1 MFRFFTIKK
10 WYLWSWVGSL
20 IILSSLWVQVK
31 IDVKIN
37 EWFGEFYDMI
47 QKALGA
53 PNAITIDEYWASLF
67 SFITLAAMY
76 VGVAVIV
83 SYFTSHYLFRWRT
96 AMVEY
101 YHSVYEKARKI
112 EGASQRVQEDTIKF
126 SRIMESLG
134 TSLIEAIMILVEFMP
149 ILFGLSIGI
158 PIFFF
163 GDWDYGLIVG
173 ALIWSVGGTIFL
185 IVLGLI
191 LRLVG
196 VEYDLQKKEA
206 AYRKILVIAEDD
218 GTIRPKTIEEYWSSL
233 LSFIILAAL
242 YVGVAVLISF
252 FTSHYLFR
260 WRTAMVEWYHSVY
273 DRARKIEGASQ
284 RVQEDTIKFSR
295 IMESLGTSFI
305 EAIMILVEFMP
316 ILFGLSIGIPI
327 FFFGDWDYGLIVGAL
342 IWSVG
347 GTIFLILLGLI
358 LRLVGVEY
366 DLQKK
371 EAAYRKILVIAED
384 DGTVRPK
391 TIEELFDGV
400 RSIHFLSYIRY
411 LYFNIGRIAY
421 LQANVLSAYVFLAPA
436 IVAGAVT
443 LGVMQQIIRAFGRV
457 EGSMQYILKAWP
469 TIIELA
475 SVYKR
480 LREFESKIN
489 QEELIDEK
497 V

>member
-1 MFRFFTIKK
+1 MFRFFTDRN
-10 WYLWSWVGSL
+10 WYLWSWLGSF
-20 IILSSLWVQVK
+20 IILSSLWIQVK

-47 QKALGA
+47 QKALGS
-53 PNAITIDEYWASLF
+53 PNAITIDEYWASLI

-76 VGVAVIV
+76 VGVAVLV

-96 AMVEY
+96 AMVEW
-101 YHSVYEKARKI
+101 YHSVYDKARKI
-112 EGASQRVQEDTIKF
+112 EGAAQRVQEDTIKF

-134 TSLIEAIMILVEFMP
+134 TSLIEALMILIEFMP

-163 GDWDYGLIVG
+163 GDWNYGLIVG

-185 IVLGLI
+185 IVLGII

-218 GTIRPKTIEEYWSSL
+218 GTIRPKSL
-233 LSFIILAAL
+233 
-242 YVGVAVLISF
+242 
-252 FTSHYLFR
+252 
-260 WRTAMVEWYHSVY
+260 
-273 DRARKIEGASQ
+273 
-284 RVQEDTIKFSR
+284 
-295 IMESLGTSFI
+295 
-305 EAIMILVEFMP
+305 
-316 ILFGLSIGIPI
+316 
-327 FFFGDWDYGLIVGAL
+327 
-342 IWSVG
+342 
-347 GTIFLILLGLI
+347 
-358 LRLVGVEY
+358 
-366 DLQKK
+366 
-371 EAAYRKILVIAED
+371 
-384 DGTVRPK
+384 
-391 TIEELFDGV
+391 EELFDEV
-400 RSIHFLSYIRY
+400 RDIHFLSYIRY
-411 LYFNIGRIAY
+411 LYFNVGRIAY

-480 LREFESKIN
+480 LKEFEAKIN
-489 QEELIDEK
+489 QAYIKEEKI
-497 V
+497 

>member
-10 WYLWSWVGSL
+10 WYLWSWIGSL

-47 QKALGA
+47 QKALGK
-53 PNAITIDEYWASLF
+53 PNAITIEEYWASLF
-67 SFITLAAMY
+67 SFIVLAAMY

-163 GDWDYGLIVG
+163 GDWEYGLIVG
-173 ALIWSVGGTIFL
+173 ALLWSIGGTIFL
-185 IVLGLI
+185 
-191 LRLVG
+191 
-196 VEYDLQKKEA
+196 
-206 AYRKILVIAEDD
+206 VI
-218 GTIRPKTIEEYWSSL
+218 
-233 LSFIILAAL
+233 
-242 YVGVAVLISF
+242 
-252 FTSHYLFR
+252 
-260 WRTAMVEWYHSVY
+260 
-273 DRARKIEGASQ
+273 
-284 RVQEDTIKFSR
+284 
-295 IMESLGTSFI
+295 
-305 EAIMILVEFMP
+305 
-316 ILFGLSIGIPI
+316 
-327 FFFGDWDYGLIVGAL
+327 
-342 IWSVG
+342 
-347 GTIFLILLGLI
+347 LGLI

-391 TIEELFDGV
+391 SIEELFDDV

-480 LREFESKIN
+480 LREFEYKLQVEDS
-489 QEELIDEK
+489 ESELK
-497 V
+497 T